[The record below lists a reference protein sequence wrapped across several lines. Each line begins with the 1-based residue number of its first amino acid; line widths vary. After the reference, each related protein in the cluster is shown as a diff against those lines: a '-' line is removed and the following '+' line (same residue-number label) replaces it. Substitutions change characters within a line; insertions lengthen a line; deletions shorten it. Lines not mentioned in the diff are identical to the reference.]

1 MADVV
6 IAAAVRSAGGRA
18 HKGAL
23 ALTRPDD
30 LAGQVI
36 RALMAKVPQLDPKE
50 VDDLILGCAM
60 PEGEQGLN
68 MARLV
73 AMMAGLPQSVGAVTL
88 SGVVAS

>member
-18 HKGAL
+18 LKGAL

-50 VDDLILGCAM
+50 VDDPRG
-60 PEGEQGLN
+60 
-68 MARLV
+68 
-73 AMMAGLPQSVGAVTL
+73 
-88 SGVVAS
+88 

>member
-18 HKGAL
+18 LKGAL

-68 MARLV
+68 MARV
-73 AMMAGLPQSVGAVTL
+73 VG
-88 SGVVAS
+88 SSEASPRPPRA